1 MAFKGGF
8 FIRPVETDFD
18 GLVGL
23 YASGKA
29 KTEQSRNLRRQERSK
44 QLDDLTEKSDFVHT
58 GIEDI
63 DIGHLQAGQLA
74 AQALQDAQME
84 NMGGKMSL
92 GAVSAEFSNQ
102 MSQVQVLGKRLEL
115 FKNNYDET
123 EKRVADGEASVAEK
137 NSLIAGWYPQKGIPG
152 MINLPDGTQRPAEK
166 QFYFSNVIDKNGLR
180 KLVVNVDQEYLDEKG
195 ELQIYS
201 GRRGLTES
209 VSPNR
214 ELINQV
220 TVQDRVQTILG
231 GFGKRETY
239 VNENGQVI
247 ASPLYPQS
255 QRLNSGTDLYYR
267 GIAPETF
274 GDVRNTV
281 ETNIAATP
289 YLEYVSM
296 LADLGALAPT
306 DMGFEGYK
314 DVESRQNQFAGLY
327 DKEGNTLTFKK
338 DPLVMERDA
347 NMRYTINEDNKKLI
361 DAMLRDNTFK
371 GMDVTVKEIRDGKL
385 SPRGSGKNPTDYS
398 MTILPM
404 SVVEN
409 GTSNEYLVNG
419 NPNAAQYYRDLVTAE
434 ITISNALTGS
444 SNVNQI
450 KEVNDFLRFGYD
462 SNKSLYN
469 QYSGLPPT
477 GTGKYSVANNYFT
490 DINSGGIQSTKIV
503 GTGLSNFK
511 KLYPQAKYTSVSG
524 YEISEVTGMI
534 GVQTNSGYQVHFIGN
549 ADIADM
555 KKQIASGGGNPGANT
570 ASSLVG
576 LSIAKLPVVSKPLT
590 DSELTTRWTE
600 RYANDA
606 DFRRKADAVAGS
618 YNLKSG
624 DTPVPT
630 KVGMAQYGPKH
641 WWYDVLEMYK

>member
-44 QLDDLTEKSDFVHT
+44 QLADLTEKSDFVHT

-166 QFYFSNVIDKNGLR
+166 QFYFSNVIDRNGLR
-180 KLVVNVDQEYLDEKG
+180 KLVVNVEQEYLDEKG
-195 ELQIYS
+195 QLQIYS

-220 TVQDRVQTILG
+220 SVQDRVQTILG

-239 VNENGQVI
+239 VNENGLVI
-247 ASPLYPQS
+247 PSPVYPYS
-255 QRLNSGTDLYYR
+255 QRLNSGSDVYYR

-306 DMGFEGYK
+306 DLGFEGYK
-314 DVESRQNQFAGLY
+314 DIESRQNQFSGLY
-327 DKEGNTLTFKK
+327 DKEGNPLTFKK

-385 SPRGSGKNPTDYS
+385 ASRNGSGSTTNYAMSSLPIS
-398 MTILPM
+398 TITNGVSTES
-404 SVVEN
+404 SVD
-409 GTSNEYLVNG
+409 G
-419 NPNAAQYYRDLVTAE
+419 NTNSAGYYRDLITAE
-434 ITISNALTGS
+434 FILDNAIEG
-444 SNVNQI
+444 NVNANQI
-450 KEVNDFLRFGYD
+450 ADVNQFLRFGYNTD
-462 SNKSLYN
+462 ISKTLF
-469 QYSGLPPT
+469 
-477 GTGKYSVANNYFT
+477 ANNPNVTGLSTAQAYVSDLSDDMT
-490 DINSGGIQSTKIV
+490 QTKIV
-503 GTGLSNFK
+503 GASLNNFK
-511 KLYPQAKYTSVSG
+511 KLYPQAKLTSVAG
-524 YEISEVTGMI
+524 YEISEVSGMI
-534 GVQTNSGYQVHFIGN
+534 GIETPSGFQVHFTGT
-549 ADIADM
+549 ADVADM
-555 KKQIASGGGNPGANT
+555 KRQQSSGGGNTGNTQTAN
-570 ASSLVG
+570 LVG
-576 LSIAKLPVVSKPLT
+576 LTVAKIPVVSKPLSN
-590 DSELTTRWTE
+590 SELTSRWTE
-600 RYANDA
+600 RYKQDPDFANRA
-606 DFRRKADAVAGS
+606 NRIAES

-624 DTPVPT
+624 EDPVST
-630 KVGMAQYGPKH
+630 TLGTAQIGPKN
-641 WWYDVLEMYK
+641 WWYDILQTY